1 MSRTPWGSN
10 GADSTHATTYT
21 TNTDRLDDPYHD
33 PYGIPTKPEREFT
46 KYYNIHSKFR
56 QLIEEEKIQCHRY
69 RDNKYKFNY
78 NFDLF
83 DEATRLMMKECEK
96 ERNVDVIHVP
106 ESYLMQNAR
115 PHYSVNEELYPSI
128 EKHIV
133 LRRVILKNFNL
144 DKLQLILKEDNTD
157 DIPINVRGING
168 EFLKV
173 ATVDKSNI
181 VHIHLSIMSIYNG
194 EGADLFMK
202 ILNQAIKIINKN
214 KENFSLIFNKALDCN
229 IDKNK
234 IKIKELMK
242 RISDSQKKL
251 EKAKRSY
258 KLLSKLY
265 QNSDMREDSIRSF
278 EVMEKDKRINKIKVK
293 NNLIYV
299 FTNNIKIDLKK
310 AGIFDI
316 GRYEIVYNLLDGDI
330 RVFNR
335 KKMDGCQ
342 HPHINSD
349 GLPCWGN
356 MSTTVPKLLAKLDL
370 VGLTNIVLKYLE
382 SYRDGGTHVKMF
394 DFIKQLNNNQP
405 NNNNNNQGRINN
417 AHEAMR
423 GWSADISN

>member
-1 MSRTPWGSN
+1 
-10 GADSTHATTYT
+10 
-21 TNTDRLDDPYHD
+21 
-33 PYGIPTKPEREFT
+33 
-46 KYYNIHSKFR
+46 
-56 QLIEEEKIQCHRY
+56 
-69 RDNKYKFNY
+69 
-78 NFDLF
+78 
-83 DEATRLMMKECEK
+83 
-96 ERNVDVIHVP
+96 
-106 ESYLMQNAR
+106 
-115 PHYSVNEELYPSI
+115 
-128 EKHIV
+128 
-133 LRRVILKNFNL
+133 
-144 DKLQLILKEDNTD
+144 
-157 DIPINVRGING
+157 
-168 EFLKV
+168 
-173 ATVDKSNI
+173 
-181 VHIHLSIMSIYNG
+181 
-194 EGADLFMK
+194 MK
-202 ILNQAIKIINKN
+202 ILNQAIKIISKN
-214 KENFSLIFNKALDCN
+214 KENFSLIFNKALDSN
-229 IDKNK
+229 IYKNK
-234 IKIKELMK
+234 IKIGELMK

-251 EKAKRSY
+251 ERAKRSY

-265 QNSDMREDSIRSF
+265 QNPDMREDSIRSF

-316 GRYEIVYNLLDGDI
+316 GKYEIVYNLLDGDI
-330 RVFNR
+330 RVFNQ

-342 HPHINSD
+342 HPHIDSD